1 MTSHSR
7 GTVNQLQQLHTAET
21 KSLMEERCKSPK
33 NTIHSR
39 ILIIK

>member
-1 MTSHSR
+1 MTSHSCS
-7 GTVNQLQQLHTAET
+7 TVNQLQQLYTAET
-21 KSLMEERCKSPK
+21 KSLMEDPYKSPK